1 MDDGTRQSLIGT
13 GAAYRTHCI
22 FPLMND
28 QKANKV
34 TYQSAGVNIDAG
46 MEVVARI
53 KSKVRSTFSPAVMA
67 DIGSFGSMIDLGA
80 VLKGYDEPVLIQS
93 IDGVGT
99 KVTLGCKLRQFAG
112 LGKDIVNHACDD
124 ILVHGAKPITFL
136 DYVASQE
143 LEPAVVA
150 EIVGGMADACI
161 ESGVSLVGGETAEMP
176 PTYAKGEI
184 DIVGVITGVVE
195 KRKLI
200 TGASIRPGQ
209 VIVGLA
215 SSGLHTNGYS
225 LARKVLLEIAGLD
238 LTVHHNDLGM
248 TLGQALLEPHRNYY
262 PAFVAADAAG
272 IRIHGMAHITGGGFY
287 DNIPRVLPEGCQAE
301 IQLGTWPV
309 LPIFDLISKLGGVER
324 DEMFRAMNMG
334 IGMTWVVDAEQA
346 SQLIET
352 VAAAGY
358 DAYRI
363 GSIVPGDCKVVL
375 KERG

>member
-1 MDDGTRQSLIGT
+1 
-13 GAAYRTHCI
+13 
-22 FPLMND
+22 
-28 QKANKV
+28 
-34 TYQSAGVNIDAG
+34 VNIDAG
-46 MEVVARI
+46 MEVVSRI
-53 KSKVRSTFSPAVMA
+53 KAKVRSTFSPAVMA
-67 DIGSFGSMIDLGA
+67 DIGSFGSMIDLGT
-80 VLKGYDEPVLIQS
+80 VLKDYEEPVLIQS

-112 LGKDIVNHACDD
+112 LGRDIVNHACDD

-200 TGASIRPGQ
+200 TGASIVPGHA
-209 VIVGLA
+209 IVGLC

-225 LARKVLLEIAGLD
+225 LARKVLLEVAELD
-238 LTVHHNDLGM
+238 LNAYREDLGT

-262 PAFVAADAAG
+262 PAFVAAEAAG
-272 IRIHGMAHITGGGFY
+272 VRIHGMAHITGGGFY
-287 DNIPRVLPEGCQAE
+287 DNIPRILPDRCQASIE
-301 IQLGTWPV
+301 LGSWPV
-309 LPIFDLISKLGGVER
+309 LPIFELISDLGGVER

-334 IGMTWVVDAEQA
+334 IGMTWVVEPEQVSLLVEA
-346 SQLIET
+346 L
-352 VAAAGY
+352 AGAGY
-358 DAYRI
+358 EAYAI
-363 GSIVPGDCKVVL
+363 GSVVEGERRVVL
-375 KERG
+375 NDRA

>member
-1 MDDGTRQSLIGT
+1 MSEE
-13 GAAYRTHCI
+13 
-22 FPLMND
+22 N
-28 QKANKV
+28 ANKV

-53 KSKVRSTFSPAVMA
+53 KSKVRSTFTPAVMA
-67 DIGSFGSMIDLGA
+67 DIGSFGSMIDLGT
-80 VLKGYDEPVLIQS
+80 VLKGYEEPVLIQS

-99 KVTLGCKLRQFAG
+99 KVTLGCKLRKFAG

-136 DYVASQE
+136 DYVASQH

-150 EIVGGMADACI
+150 EIVGGMSDACI

-195 KRKLI
+195 KSKLI
-200 TGASIRPGQ
+200 VGESIAPGQ

-238 LTVHHNDLGM
+238 LEQHYDELGT
-248 TLGQALLEPHRNYY
+248 TLGDALLEPHTNYY
-262 PAFVAADAAG
+262 PAFAGSQDAG
-272 IRIHGMAHITGGGFY
+272 VKIHGMAHITGGGFY
-287 DNIPRVLPEGCQAE
+287 DNIPRVLPEGCQATIE
-301 IQLGTWPV
+301 LGSWPV
-309 LPIFDLISKLGGVER
+309 LPIFEMIGRLGGVER
-324 DEMFRAMNMG
+324 DEMFRALNMG

-346 SQLIET
+346 DLLIET
-352 VAAAGY
+352 VGQKGY
-358 DAYRI
+358 KAYNI
-363 GSIVPGDCKVVL
+363 GKIVEGEKKVVL
-375 KERG
+375 V